1 MNIPIKQSITWMTLM
16 LLSVASANAQNVL
29 SGLDVLEQNQFVEL
43 KGQRVGLI
51 TNHTGRNCEGV
62 GIVELF
68 DTSAEVDLVALFS
81 PEHGFEGKLDVAKID
96 DASDQTTGLK
106 IYSLYGKTRKPTA
119 EMLADVDTLVFDIQD
134 IGTRFYT
141 YISTMGEAMNAAAE
155 HSKRFVV
162 LDRPNP
168 IGGFEVAGPM
178 LDAGKESFVGFHSL
192 PVRHGMTAGEL
203 ARMFRKELG
212 LDVELVVVKC
222 SGWKR
227 RQLWNQTGLT
237 WVNPSPN
244 MRCLTQAMLY
254 PGIGLM
260 EMTNV
265 SVGRGTDTPFEVLGA
280 PWMDGRQLAAEL
292 NARRI
297 PGVSFVPIQFTP
309 DSSRFDGQLCGGI
322 NIVMTEWNEFEPLR
336 TGFEVATAVRKLHCE
351 DWMSDAYLRLL
362 GNQAVLDAVQSGKS
376 VAKVLDVANDGVDE
390 FRTRRAVH
398 LLYD

>member
-1 MNIPIKQSITWMTLM
+1 MSIPIRLSIIWLTSI
-16 LLSVASANAQNVL
+16 LLAASANAQNVCT
-29 SGLDVLEQNQFVEL
+29 GLDVLEQNQFLEL

-51 TNHTGRNCEGV
+51 TNHTGRNREGA
-62 GIVELF
+62 GIVKLF
-68 DTSAEVDLVALFS
+68 DASTHVDLVALFS

-155 HSKRFVV
+155 HGKRFVV

-168 IGGFEVAGPM
+168 IGGLEIAGPM
-178 LDAGKESFVGFHSL
+178 LDAGRESFVGFHSL

-203 ARMFRKELG
+203 ARMFRGELG

-222 SGWKR
+222 SGWQR

-297 PGVSFVPIQFTP
+297 PGVSFVPIEFTP
-309 DSSRFDGQLCGGI
+309 DSSKFDGQLCDGI
-322 NIVMTEWNEFEPLR
+322 NIVVTEWNEFEPLR
-336 TGFEVATAVRKLHCE
+336 TGFEVATAVRKLYSEH
-351 DWMSDAYLRLL
+351 WKSDAYLRLL
-362 GNQAVLDAVQSGKS
+362 GNQAVLHAVQSGKS
-376 VAKVLDVANDGVDE
+376 AAEVLDVANEGVDE
-390 FRTRRAVH
+390 FRTRRAAH